1 MNVPALVEKMLVLFF
16 AVAAGF
22 VCGKRGW
29 LDDAA
34 NRTISRL
41 VVMLTNPML
50 ALSSVMGKERLMSN
64 RQVLVLTAVC
74 FALLLSCLAL
84 SRVVVRLLRVR
95 KEDRGLM
102 RFLFSFC
109 NISYI
114 GYPVVQ
120 ALFGMDASF
129 YVTVLVLCSQLLMW
143 SYGVHLVSGSGKF
156 HWQWSILKNHCL
168 IASLTAYTIYLTG
181 FKVPAIVSSMCS
193 FIGQTT
199 SPLIMLITGSA
210 LALMPLKNV
219 FTNGKLYA
227 MYAIKLV
234 LVPAAAYFLLRGVIS
249 DALLLGVIV
258 VALCIPSAT
267 NATNIAYL
275 YGGNHELASSGVMLS
290 TLLSMLS
297 MPLLMQLLFG

>member
-1 MNVPALVEKMLVLFF
+1 MNVPALIERMAVLFF
-16 AVAAGF
+16 VMAMGF

-29 LDDAA
+29 LDDTG

-64 RQVLVLTAVC
+64 RQVLMLTAVG
-74 FALLLSCLAL
+74 FALLFCCMAI
-84 SRVVVRLLRVR
+84 SRMVVRFLRMP
-95 KEDRGLM
+95 EGDRGLM
-102 RFLFSFC
+102 RFLFSYC

-114 GYPVVQ
+114 GYPIVQ

-129 YVTVLVLCSQLLMW
+129 YVTVLVLCTQLLMW
-143 SYGVHLVSGSGKF
+143 SYGVHLVSGHGKF
-156 HWQWSILKNHCL
+156 HLYWGIFKNHCL
-168 IASLTAYTIYLTG
+168 IASLTAYIIYLTG
-181 FKVPAIVSSMCS
+181 LKVPTVISSMCS

-199 SPLIMLITGSA
+199 SPLIMIITGSA
-210 LALMPLKNV
+210 LALMPLKKV
-219 FTNGKLYA
+219 FLNGKLYI

-234 LVPAAAYFLLRGVIS
+234 VLPVCAYFLLRPLG
-249 DALLLGVIV
+249 LEPMLFGVIV
-258 VALCIPSAT
+258 VMLCIPSGT

-290 TLLSMLS
+290 TLLSMVT
-297 MPLLMQLLFG
+297 MPLLMHFMFG

>member
-1 MNVPALVEKMLVLFF
+1 MNVPALIEKMLVLFF
-16 AVAAGF
+16 AMAAGF

-29 LDDAA
+29 LDDTA

-64 RQVLVLTAVC
+64 RQVLALTGIS
-74 FALLLSCLAL
+74 FALILSYMLL
-84 SRVVVRLLRVR
+84 SRVVVRLLHA
-95 KEDRGLM
+95 EDADRGLL

-120 ALFGMDASF
+120 SLFGMDASF
-129 YVTVLVLCSQLLMW
+129 YVTVLVLCSQLIMW
-143 SYGVHLVSGSGKF
+143 SYGIHLVSGHGKF
-156 HWQWSILKNHCL
+156 RWQWSILKNHCL
-168 IASLTAYTIYLTG
+168 IASSTAYILYLTG
-181 FKVPAIVSSMCS
+181 LKVPNVLASACS
-193 FIGQTT
+193 FLGQTT

-219 FTNGKLYA
+219 FTNVRLYA

-234 LVPAAAYFLLRGVIS
+234 VLPVCAYFLLRNVLS
-249 DALLLGVIV
+249 DGLLLGVIITF
-258 VALCIPSAT
+258 LCIPSAT

-290 TLLSMLS
+290 TLLSMFTL
-297 MPLLMQLLFG
+297 PALMQLLFG

>member
-1 MNVPALVEKMLVLFF
+1 MNVPALIEKMLVLFF
-16 AVAAGF
+16 AMAAGF

-29 LDDAA
+29 LDDTA

-64 RQVLVLTAVC
+64 RQVLALTGIS
-74 FALLLSCLAL
+74 FALILSCMLL
-84 SRVVVRLLRVR
+84 SRVVVRLLHA
-95 KEDRGLM
+95 EAADRGLL

-120 ALFGMDASF
+120 SLFGMDASF
-129 YVTVLVLCSQLLMW
+129 YVTVLVLCSQLIMW
-143 SYGVHLVSGSGKF
+143 SYGIHLVSGHGKF
-156 HWQWSILKNHCL
+156 RWQWSILKNHCL
-168 IASLTAYTIYLTG
+168 IASSTAYIIYLTG
-181 FKVPAIVSSMCS
+181 LKVPNVLASACS
-193 FIGQTT
+193 FLGQTT

-219 FTNGKLYA
+219 FTNGRLYA

-234 LVPAAAYFLLRGVIS
+234 VLPVCAYFLLRNVLS
-249 DALLLGVIV
+249 DGLLLGVIITF
-258 VALCIPSAT
+258 LCIPSAT

-290 TLLSMLS
+290 TLLSMFTL
-297 MPLLMQLLFG
+297 PALMQLLFG

>member
-1 MNVPALVEKMLVLFF
+1 MEKMLVLFF
-16 AVAAGF
+16 AMAAGF
-22 VCGKRGW
+22 ICGKRGW
-29 LDDAA
+29 LDDAG

-50 ALSSVMGKERLMSN
+50 ALSSVLGKQRLMSN
-64 RQVLVLTAVC
+64 RQVLQLTAVA
-74 FALLLSCLAL
+74 FVLLFSCMAISGLVM
-84 SRVVVRLLRVR
+84 RVLKVP
-95 KEDRGLM
+95 EADRGLM
-102 RFLFSFC
+102 RFLFSYC

-120 ALFGMDASF
+120 SLFGMDASF
-129 YVTVLVLCSQLLMW
+129 YVTVVVLCSQLLMW
-143 SYGVHLVSGSGKF
+143 SYGVHLVSGHGKF
-156 HWQWSILKNHCL
+156 HWHWGILKNHCL
-168 IASLTAYTIYLTG
+168 IASLTSYIIYLTG
-181 FKVPAIVSSMCS
+181 LQLPEIFSSMCS

-234 LVPAAAYFLLRGVIS
+234 LLPAAAFFLLRGIIH
-249 DALLLGVIV
+249 DELLLGVIV
-258 VALCIPSAT
+258 TVLCIPSAT

-290 TLLSMLS
+290 TLLSMVT
-297 MPLLMQLLFG
+297 MPVLLQLLFG

>member
-1 MNVPALVEKMLVLFF
+1 MEKMLVLFF
-16 AVAAGF
+16 AMAAGF
-22 VCGKRGW
+22 ICGKRGW
-29 LDDAA
+29 LDDAG

-50 ALSSVMGKERLMSN
+50 ALSSVLGKERLMSN
-64 RQVLVLTAVC
+64 RQVLQLTAVA
-74 FALLLSCLAL
+74 FVLLFSCMAISGLVM
-84 SRVVVRLLRVR
+84 RVLKVP
-95 KEDRGLM
+95 EADRGLM
-102 RFLFSFC
+102 RFLFSYC

-120 ALFGMDASF
+120 SLFGMDASF
-129 YVTVLVLCSQLLMW
+129 YVTVVVLCSQLLMW
-143 SYGVHLVSGSGKF
+143 SYGVHLVSGHGKF
-156 HWQWSILKNHCL
+156 HWHWGILKNHCL
-168 IASLTAYTIYLTG
+168 IASLTSYIIYLTG
-181 FKVPAIVSSMCS
+181 LQLPEIFSSMCS

-234 LVPAAAYFLLRGVIS
+234 LLPAAAFFLLRGIIH
-249 DALLLGVIV
+249 DELLLGVIV
-258 VALCIPSAT
+258 TVLCIPSAT

-290 TLLSMLS
+290 TLASMVT
-297 MPLLMQLLFG
+297 MPVLLQLLFG

>member
-1 MNVPALVEKMLVLFF
+1 MNVPALIEKMLVLFF
-16 AVAAGF
+16 AMAAGF

-29 LDDAA
+29 LDDTA

-64 RQVLVLTAVC
+64 RQVLALTGIS
-74 FALLLSCLAL
+74 FALILSCMLL
-84 SRVVVRLLRVR
+84 SRVVVLLLHA
-95 KEDRGLM
+95 EDADRGLL

-120 ALFGMDASF
+120 SLFGMDASF
-129 YVTVLVLCSQLLMW
+129 YVTVLVLCSQLIMW
-143 SYGVHLVSGSGKF
+143 SYGIHLVSGHGKF
-156 HWQWSILKNHCL
+156 RWQWSILKNHCL
-168 IASLTAYTIYLTG
+168 IASSTAYILYLTG
-181 FKVPAIVSSMCS
+181 LKVPNVLASACS
-193 FIGQTT
+193 FLGQTT

-219 FTNGKLYA
+219 FTNGRLYA

-234 LVPAAAYFLLRGVIS
+234 VLPVCAYFLLRNVLS
-249 DALLLGVIV
+249 DGLLLGVIITF
-258 VALCIPSAT
+258 LCIPSAT

-290 TLLSMLS
+290 TLLSMFTL
-297 MPLLMQLLFG
+297 PALMQLLFG

>member
-1 MNVPALVEKMLVLFF
+1 MEKMLVLFF
-16 AVAAGF
+16 AMAAGF
-22 VCGKRGW
+22 ICGKRGW
-29 LDDAA
+29 LDDAG

-50 ALSSVMGKERLMSN
+50 ALSSVLGKERLMSN
-64 RQVLVLTAVC
+64 RQVLLLTAAA
-74 FALLLSCLAL
+74 FALLFSCMAISGLVM
-84 SRVVVRLLRVR
+84 RVLKVP
-95 KEDRGLM
+95 EADRGLM
-102 RFLFSFC
+102 RFLFSYC

-120 ALFGMDASF
+120 SLFGMDASF
-129 YVTVLVLCSQLLMW
+129 YVTVVVLCSQLLMW
-143 SYGVHLVSGSGKF
+143 SYGVHLVSGHGKF
-156 HWQWSILKNHCL
+156 HWHWGILKNHCL
-168 IASLTAYTIYLTG
+168 IASLTSYIIYLTG
-181 FKVPAIVSSMCS
+181 LQLPEIFSSMCS

-234 LVPAAAYFLLRGVIS
+234 LLPAAAFFLLRGIIH
-249 DALLLGVIV
+249 DELLLGVIV
-258 VALCIPSAT
+258 TVLCIPSAT

-290 TLLSMLS
+290 TLASMVT
-297 MPLLMQLLFG
+297 MPVLLQLLFG

>member
-1 MNVPALVEKMLVLFF
+1 MEKMLVLFF
-16 AVAAGF
+16 AMAAGF

-29 LDDAA
+29 LDDAG

-50 ALSSVMGKERLMSN
+50 ALSSVLGKERLMSN
-64 RQVLVLTAVC
+64 RQVLLLTAVS
-74 FALLLSCLAL
+74 FALLFSCMAI
-84 SRVVVRLLRVR
+84 SRFVVRVLKVP
-95 KEDRGLM
+95 EDDRGLM
-102 RFLFSFC
+102 RFLFSYC

-120 ALFGMDASF
+120 SLFGMDASF
-129 YVTVLVLCSQLLMW
+129 YVTVVVLCSQLLMW
-143 SYGVHLVSGSGKF
+143 SYGVHLVSGHGKF
-156 HWQWSILKNHCL
+156 HWHWGILKNHCL
-168 IASLTAYTIYLTG
+168 IASLTSYVIYLTG
-181 FKVPAIVSSMCS
+181 LRLPDIFSSMCS

-219 FTNGKLYA
+219 FANGRLYA

-234 LVPAAAYFLLRGVIS
+234 ILPAAAFFLLRGIVH
-249 DALLLGVIV
+249 DQLLLGVIV
-258 VALCIPSAT
+258 TVLCIPSAT

-290 TLLSMLS
+290 TLLSMVT
-297 MPLLMQLLFG
+297 MPALLRLLFG

>member
-1 MNVPALVEKMLVLFF
+1 MEKMLVLFF
-16 AVAAGF
+16 AMAAGF

-29 LDDAA
+29 LDDAG

-50 ALSSVMGKERLMSN
+50 ALSSVLGKQRLMSN
-64 RQVLVLTAVC
+64 RQVLQLTAVA
-74 FALLLSCLAL
+74 FVLLFSYMAISGLVM
-84 SRVVVRLLRVR
+84 RVLKVP
-95 KEDRGLM
+95 EADRGLM
-102 RFLFSFC
+102 RFLFSYC

-120 ALFGMDASF
+120 SLFGMDASF
-129 YVTVLVLCSQLLMW
+129 YVTVVVLCSQLLMW
-143 SYGVHLVSGSGKF
+143 SYGVHLVSGHGKF
-156 HWQWSILKNHCL
+156 HWHWGILKNHCL
-168 IASLTAYTIYLTG
+168 IASLTSYIIYLTG
-181 FKVPAIVSSMCS
+181 LQLPEIFSSMCS

-234 LVPAAAYFLLRGVIS
+234 LLPAAAFFLLRGIIH
-249 DALLLGVIV
+249 DELLLGVIV
-258 VALCIPSAT
+258 TVLCIPSAT

-290 TLLSMLS
+290 TLASMVT
-297 MPLLMQLLFG
+297 MPVLLQLLFG

>member
-1 MNVPALVEKMLVLFF
+1 MNVPALIEKMLVLFF
-16 AVAAGF
+16 AMAAGF

-29 LDDAA
+29 LDDTA

-64 RQVLVLTAVC
+64 RQV
-74 FALLLSCLAL
+74 FALTGISFALILSCMLV
-84 SRVVVRLLRVR
+84 SRVVVRLLRAE
-95 KEDRGLM
+95 KADCGLM

-120 ALFGMDASF
+120 SLFGMDASF
-129 YVTVLVLCSQLLMW
+129 YVTVLVLCSQLIMW
-143 SYGVHLVSGSGKF
+143 SYGKF
-156 HWQWSILKNHCL
+156 RWQWSILKNHCL
-168 IASLTAYTIYLTG
+168 IASSTAYIIYLTG
-181 FKVPAIVSSMCS
+181 LKVPDVLASACS
-193 FIGQTT
+193 FLGQTT

-219 FTNGKLYA
+219 FTNGRLYA

-234 LVPAAAYFLLRGVIS
+234 VLPVCAYFLLRNVLSDGLLFGVI
-249 DALLLGVIV
+249 ITF
-258 VALCIPSAT
+258 LCIPSAT

-290 TLLSMLS
+290 TLLSMFTL
-297 MPLLMQLLFG
+297 PALMQLLFG

>member
-1 MNVPALVEKMLVLFF
+1 MNVPALIEKMLVLFF
-16 AVAAGF
+16 AMAAGF

-29 LDDAA
+29 LDDTA

-64 RQVLVLTAVC
+64 RQVLVLTGIS
-74 FALLLSCLAL
+74 FALILSCMLL
-84 SRVVVRLLRVR
+84 SRVVVRLLHA
-95 KEDRGLM
+95 EDADRGLL

-120 ALFGMDASF
+120 SLFGMDASF
-129 YVTVLVLCSQLLMW
+129 YVTVLVLCSQLIMW
-143 SYGVHLVSGSGKF
+143 SYGIHLVSGHGKF

-168 IASLTAYTIYLTG
+168 IASSTAYILYLTG
-181 FKVPAIVSSMCS
+181 LKVPNVLASACS
-193 FIGQTT
+193 FLGQTT

-219 FTNGKLYA
+219 FTNGRLYA

-234 LVPAAAYFLLRGVIS
+234 VLPVCAYFLLWNVLS
-249 DALLLGVIV
+249 DGLLLGVIITF
-258 VALCIPSAT
+258 LCIPSAT

-290 TLLSMLS
+290 TLLSMFTL
-297 MPLLMQLLFG
+297 PALMQLLFG

>member
-1 MNVPALVEKMLVLFF
+1 MNFPALIEKMLVLFF
-16 AVAAGF
+16 AMAAGF
-22 VCGKRGW
+22 VCAKRGW

-50 ALSSVMGKERLMSN
+50 ALSSVLGKERLMSN
-64 RQVLVLTAVC
+64 RQVLTLTAIG
-74 FALLLSCLAL
+74 FALLFSCMAI
-84 SRVVVRLLRVR
+84 SRLVVRLLRV
-95 KEDRGLM
+95 KEDDRGLM
-102 RFLFSFC
+102 RFLFSYC

-120 ALFGMDASF
+120 SLFGMDASF
-129 YVTVLVLCSQLLMW
+129 YVTVIVLCSQLLMW
-143 SYGVHLVSGSGKF
+143 SYGVHLVSGHGKF

-168 IASLTAYTIYLTG
+168 IASLSAYIIYLTG
-181 FKVPAIVSSMCS
+181 LKLPALLASMCS

-210 LALMPLKNV
+210 LALMPLRTV
-219 FTNGKLYA
+219 FTNWRLYA

-234 LVPAAAYFLLRGVIS
+234 ALPVLAYVLLRGILA
-249 DALLLGVIV
+249 DQMLLGVIV
-258 VALCIPSAT
+258 AVLCIPSAT

-290 TLLSMLS
+290 TLLSMVT
-297 MPLLMQLLFG
+297 MPVLMHLLFG

>member
-1 MNVPALVEKMLVLFF
+1 MLVLFF
-16 AVAAGF
+16 AMAAGF

-29 LDDAA
+29 LDDAG

-50 ALSSVMGKERLMSN
+50 ALSSVLGKERLMSN
-64 RQVLVLTAVC
+64 RQVLILTGVS
-74 FALLLSCLAL
+74 FALLFSCMAI
-84 SRVVVRLLRVR
+84 SRLVMRVL
-95 KEDRGLM
+95 KVQENDRGLM
-102 RFLFSFC
+102 RFLFSYC

-120 ALFGMDASF
+120 SLFGMDASF
-129 YVTVLVLCSQLLMW
+129 YVTVVVLCSQLLMW
-143 SYGVHLVSGSGKF
+143 SYGIHLVSGHGKF
-156 HWQWSILKNHCL
+156 YWHWDILKNHCL
-168 IASLTAYTIYLTG
+168 IASLTSYIIYLTG
-181 FKVPAIVSSMCS
+181 LQLPEIFSSMCS
-193 FIGQTT
+193 YIGQTT

-234 LVPAAAYFLLRGVIS
+234 ALPVAAFFLLRGIVR
-249 DALLLGVIV
+249 DELLFGVLITV
-258 VALCIPSAT
+258 LCIPSAT

-290 TLLSMLS
+290 TLLSMVT
-297 MPLLMQLLFG
+297 MPAILQLLFG

>member
-1 MNVPALVEKMLVLFF
+1 MNVPALIEKMLVLFF
-16 AVAAGF
+16 AMAAGF

-29 LDDAA
+29 LDDTA

-64 RQVLVLTAVC
+64 RQV
-74 FALLLSCLAL
+74 FALTGISFALILSCMLI
-84 SRVVVRLLRVR
+84 SRVIVRLLRA
-95 KEDRGLM
+95 EDADRGLL

-120 ALFGMDASF
+120 SLFGMDASF
-129 YVTVLVLCSQLLMW
+129 YVTVLVLCSQLIMW
-143 SYGVHLVSGSGKF
+143 SYGIHLVSGHGKF
-156 HWQWSILKNHCL
+156 RWQWSILKNHCL
-168 IASLTAYTIYLTG
+168 ITSSTAYIIYLTG
-181 FKVPAIVSSMCS
+181 LRVPNVLASACS
-193 FIGQTT
+193 FLGQTT

-234 LVPAAAYFLLRGVIS
+234 VLPVCAYFLLRNVLS
-249 DALLLGVIV
+249 DGLLLGVIITF
-258 VALCIPSAT
+258 LCIPSAT

-290 TLLSMLS
+290 TLLSMFTL
-297 MPLLMQLLFG
+297 PTLMQLLFG

>member
-1 MNVPALVEKMLVLFF
+1 MNVPALIEKMLVLFF
-16 AVAAGF
+16 AMAAGF

-29 LDDAA
+29 LDDTA

-41 VVMLTNPML
+41 VVMLTNPLL

-64 RQVLVLTAVC
+64 RQV
-74 FALLLSCLAL
+74 FALTGISFALILSCMLL

-95 KEDRGLM
+95 EADRGLM

-120 ALFGMDASF
+120 SLFGMDASF
-129 YVTVLVLCSQLLMW
+129 YVTVLVLCSQLIMW
-143 SYGVHLVSGSGKF
+143 SYGIHLVSGHGKF

-168 IASLTAYTIYLTG
+168 IASSTAYIIYLTG
-181 FKVPAIVSSMCS
+181 LRVPNVLASACS
-193 FIGQTT
+193 FLGQTT

-210 LALMPLKNV
+210 LALMPLKRV
-219 FTNGKLYA
+219 FTNGRLYA

-234 LVPAAAYFLLRGVIS
+234 VLPVCAYFLLRNMLPDGLLFGVI
-249 DALLLGVIV
+249 ITF
-258 VALCIPSAT
+258 LCIPSAT

-290 TLLSMLS
+290 TLLSMFTL
-297 MPLLMQLLFG
+297 PALMQLLFG

>member
-1 MNVPALVEKMLVLFF
+1 MNVPALIEKMLVLFF
-16 AVAAGF
+16 AMAAGF

-29 LDDAA
+29 LDDTA

-64 RQVLVLTAVC
+64 RQVLVLTGIS
-74 FALLLSCLAL
+74 FALILSCMLLSRA
-84 SRVVVRLLRVR
+84 VVRLLHS
-95 KEDRGLM
+95 EDADRGLL

-120 ALFGMDASF
+120 SLFGMDASF
-129 YVTVLVLCSQLLMW
+129 YVTVLVLCSQLIMW
-143 SYGVHLVSGSGKF
+143 SYGIHLVSGHGKF
-156 HWQWSILKNHCL
+156 RWQWSILKNHCL
-168 IASLTAYTIYLTG
+168 IASSTAYIIYLTG
-181 FKVPAIVSSMCS
+181 LKVPNVLASACS
-193 FIGQTT
+193 FLGQTT

-219 FTNGKLYA
+219 FTNGRLYA

-234 LVPAAAYFLLRGVIS
+234 VLPVCAYFLLRNVLS
-249 DALLLGVIV
+249 DGLLLGVIITF
-258 VALCIPSAT
+258 LCIPSAT

-290 TLLSMLS
+290 TLLSMFTL
-297 MPLLMQLLFG
+297 PALMQLLFG

>member
-1 MNVPALVEKMLVLFF
+1 MNVPALMEKMLVLFF
-16 AVAAGF
+16 AMAAGF

-29 LDDAA
+29 LDDAG

-50 ALSSVMGKERLMSN
+50 ALSSVLGKERLMSN
-64 RQVLVLTAVC
+64 RQVLLLTAVS
-74 FALLLSCLAL
+74 FALLFSCMAI
-84 SRVVVRLLRVR
+84 SRLVVRVL
-95 KEDRGLM
+95 KAPEDDRGLM
-102 RFLFSFC
+102 RFLFSYC

-120 ALFGMDASF
+120 SLFGMDASF
-129 YVTVLVLCSQLLMW
+129 YVTVVVLCSQLLMW
-143 SYGVHLVSGSGKF
+143 SYGIHLVSGHGKF
-156 HWQWSILKNHCL
+156 HWHWDILKNHCL
-168 IASLTAYTIYLTG
+168 IASLTSYVIYLTG
-181 FKVPAIVSSMCS
+181 LRLPDIFSSMCS

-219 FTNGKLYA
+219 FANRKLYA

-234 LVPAAAYFLLRGVIS
+234 ILPAAAFFLLRGIVR
-249 DALLLGVIV
+249 DELLLGVLITV
-258 VALCIPSAT
+258 LCIPSAT

-290 TLLSMLS
+290 TLLSMVT
-297 MPLLMQLLFG
+297 MPAILQLLFG

>member
-1 MNVPALVEKMLVLFF
+1 MEKMLVLFF
-16 AVAAGF
+16 AMAAGF

-29 LDDAA
+29 LDDAG

-50 ALSSVMGKERLMSN
+50 ALSSVLGKQRLMSN
-64 RQVLVLTAVC
+64 RQVLQLTAVA
-74 FALLLSCLAL
+74 FVLLFSCMAISGLVM
-84 SRVVVRLLRVR
+84 RVLKVPER
-95 KEDRGLM
+95 DRGLM
-102 RFLFSFC
+102 RFLFSYC

-120 ALFGMDASF
+120 SLFGMDASF
-129 YVTVLVLCSQLLMW
+129 YVTVVVLCSQLLMW
-143 SYGVHLVSGSGKF
+143 SYGVHLVSGHGKF
-156 HWQWSILKNHCL
+156 HWHWGILKNHCL
-168 IASLTAYTIYLTG
+168 IASLTSYIIYLTG
-181 FKVPAIVSSMCS
+181 LQLPEIFSSMCS

-219 FTNGKLYA
+219 FTNGTLYA
-227 MYAIKLV
+227 MYAIKLF
-234 LVPAAAYFLLRGVIS
+234 LLPAAAFFLLRGIIH
-249 DALLLGVIV
+249 DELLLGVIV
-258 VALCIPSAT
+258 TVLCIPSAT

-290 TLLSMLS
+290 PLASMVTMPVLL
-297 MPLLMQLLFG
+297 QLLFG

>member
-1 MNVPALVEKMLVLFF
+1 MEKMLVLFF
-16 AVAAGF
+16 AMAAGF

-29 LDDAA
+29 LDDAG

-50 ALSSVMGKERLMSN
+50 ALSSVLGKERLMSN
-64 RQVLVLTAVC
+64 RQVLLLTAAA
-74 FALLLSCLAL
+74 FALLFSCMAI
-84 SRVVVRLLRVR
+84 SRLVVRVLKVPER
-95 KEDRGLM
+95 DRGLM
-102 RFLFSFC
+102 RFLFSYC

-120 ALFGMDASF
+120 SLFGMDASF
-129 YVTVLVLCSQLLMW
+129 YVTVVVLCSQLLMW
-143 SYGVHLVSGSGKF
+143 SYGVHLVSGHGKF
-156 HWQWSILKNHCL
+156 HWRWGILKNHCL
-168 IASLTAYTIYLTG
+168 IASLTSYIIYLTG
-181 FKVPAIVSSMCS
+181 LQLPEIFSSMCS

-234 LVPAAAYFLLRGVIS
+234 LLPAAAFFLLRGIIH
-249 DALLLGVIV
+249 DELLLGVIV
-258 VALCIPSAT
+258 TVLCIPSAT

-290 TLLSMLS
+290 TLASMVT
-297 MPLLMQLLFG
+297 MPVLLQLLFG

>member
-1 MNVPALVEKMLVLFF
+1 MEKMLVLFF
-16 AVAAGF
+16 AMAAGF

-29 LDDAA
+29 LDDAG

-50 ALSSVMGKERLMSN
+50 ALSSVLGKQRLMSN
-64 RQVLVLTAVC
+64 RQVLLLTAAA
-74 FALLLSCLAL
+74 FALLFSCMAI
-84 SRVVVRLLRVR
+84 SRLVVRVLKVPER
-95 KEDRGLM
+95 DRGLM
-102 RFLFSFC
+102 RFLFSYC

-120 ALFGMDASF
+120 SLFGMDASF
-129 YVTVLVLCSQLLMW
+129 YVTVVVLCSQLLMW
-143 SYGVHLVSGSGKF
+143 SYGVHLVSGHGKF
-156 HWQWSILKNHCL
+156 HWHWGILKNHCL
-168 IASLTAYTIYLTG
+168 IASLTSYIIYLTG
-181 FKVPAIVSSMCS
+181 LQLPEIFSSMCS

-234 LVPAAAYFLLRGVIS
+234 LLPAAAFFLLRGIIH
-249 DALLLGVIV
+249 DELLLGVIV
-258 VALCIPSAT
+258 TVLCIPSAT

-290 TLLSMLS
+290 TLLSMVT
-297 MPLLMQLLFG
+297 MPVLLQLLFG

>member
-1 MNVPALVEKMLVLFF
+1 MNVPALIEKMLVLFF
-16 AVAAGF
+16 AMAAGF

-29 LDDAA
+29 LDDAG

-50 ALSSVMGKERLMSN
+50 ALSSVMGKQRLMSN
-64 RQVLVLTAVC
+64 RQVFTLTGIS
-74 FALLLSCLAL
+74 FALILSCMLLS
-84 SRVVVRLLRVR
+84 RIVVRLLRVQE
-95 KEDRGLM
+95 EDRGLM

-114 GYPVVQ
+114 GYPIVQ

-129 YVTVLVLCSQLLMW
+129 YVTGLVLCSQLIMW
-143 SYGVHLVSGSGKF
+143 SYGVHLVSGHGRF
-156 HWQWSILKNHCL
+156 HLHWGIFKNHCL
-168 IASLTAYTIYLTG
+168 IASTAAYLIYLTG
-181 FKVPAIVSSMCS
+181 LKVPSLVASMCS

-210 LALMPLKNV
+210 LAMMPLRRV
-219 FTNGKLYA
+219 FTNARLYA

-234 LVPAAAYFLLRGVIS
+234 VLPVCAYFLLRNVLSDGLLFGVI
-249 DALLLGVIV
+249 ITF
-258 VALCIPSAT
+258 LCIPSAT

-290 TLLSMLS
+290 TLLSMLT
-297 MPLLMQLLFG
+297 MPLLLHLLFG